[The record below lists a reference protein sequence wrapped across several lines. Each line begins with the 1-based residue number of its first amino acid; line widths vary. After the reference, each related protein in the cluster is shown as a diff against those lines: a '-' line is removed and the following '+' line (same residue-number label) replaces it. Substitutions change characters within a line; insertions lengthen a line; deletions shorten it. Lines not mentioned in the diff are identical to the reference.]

1 MTFKV
6 VKKEYV
12 EVDVPQADVIKG
24 TISILI
30 GKLKEKN
37 HGLYNYYCF
46 FLKEDRFWGREELV
60 SSHRSDEDTDI
71 TDILT
76 EDQKEL
82 IRVILYL
89 QHPPFELKYV

>member
-6 VKKEYV
+6 LKKEYV
-12 EVDVPQADVIKG
+12 EVDVPQADVVKG
-24 TISILI
+24 TVAILTRQ
-30 GKLKEKN
+30 LKQNNKN
-37 HGLYNYYCF
+37 LYKFDCFFEENDRYFGLY
-46 FLKEDRFWGREELV
+46 ELV
-60 SSHRSDEDTDI
+60 TSHRSDEDTDI